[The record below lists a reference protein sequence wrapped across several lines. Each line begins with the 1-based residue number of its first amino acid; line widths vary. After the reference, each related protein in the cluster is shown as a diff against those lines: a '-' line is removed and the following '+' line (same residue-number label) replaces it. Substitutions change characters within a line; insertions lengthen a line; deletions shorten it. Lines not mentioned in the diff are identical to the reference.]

1 MTTTYLLLGTNMGER
16 FELIKKAQNLI
27 QEKVGSISKASS
39 SIYET
44 AAWGEENQADYL
56 NQVLVVDTKLNP
68 FQLLQNIHQ
77 IEQSLGRKRE
87 KAWGPRT
94 MDIDIL
100 FYDQYICN
108 TPQLTIPH
116 PHISKR
122 RFVLTP
128 LAEIN
133 PTFIHPLLNKSIQNL
148 LSHCED
154 TLSVKKYKHLH
165 TPVKS

>member
-1 MTTTYLLLGTNMGER
+1 MTTTYLLLGTNMGNR
-16 FELIKKAQNLI
+16 FELIKNAQNLI
-27 QEKVGSISKASS
+27 REKVGSISKNSS

-44 AAWGEENQADYL
+44 AAWGEENMADYL
-56 NQVLVVDTKLNP
+56 NQVLVVDTRLNP
-68 FQLLQNIHQ
+68 LQLLQKIHQ

-87 KAWGPRT
+87 MMWGPRT

-108 TPQLTIPH
+108 TPRLTIPH
-116 PHISKR
+116 PHIPKR

-128 LAEIN
+128 LAEID

-148 LSHCED
+148 LTHCED
-154 TLSVKKYKHLH
+154 KLSVKKYERVH
-165 TPVKS
+165 TPVK